1 MGGVGGAACALPYP
15 DRGVNQQGDKCRV
28 SKGLGF
34 GQGLPLLR
42 CLGVPPP
49 GDLSHC
55 PASVPHLSR
64 SDAPTSPI
72 PCQAANDGGAVDS
85 TAPTAMSVVAMRP
98 ARACL
103 RVVPEEGAASPCVGA
118 AGTATQCGC

>member
-42 CLGVPPP
+42 CLGGAPQVNCPIVPP
-49 GDLSHC
+49 LSHTC
-55 PASVPHLSR
+55 RGQMHPPL
-64 SDAPTSPI
+64 
-72 PCQAANDGGAVDS
+72 QY
-85 TAPTAMSVVAMRP
+85 P
-98 ARACL
+98 ARL
-103 RVVPEEGAASPCVGA
+103 PTTGALW
-118 AGTATQCGC
+118 TARRRQQ